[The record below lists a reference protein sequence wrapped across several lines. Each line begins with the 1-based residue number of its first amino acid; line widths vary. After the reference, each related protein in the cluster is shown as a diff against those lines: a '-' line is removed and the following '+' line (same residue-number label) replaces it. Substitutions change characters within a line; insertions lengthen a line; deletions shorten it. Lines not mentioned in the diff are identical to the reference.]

1 LARAAVC
8 NDRSTQ
14 SEASGA
20 AVTNLRVFFIGG
32 YLSYRALFNW
42 MHWSYYIPTMLG
54 APIFQVL
61 FFAYIG
67 RFAQV
72 RNDEFFV
79 VGNAVQLSAM
89 AGIYGMAM
97 TVGGER
103 WTQTLSQLM
112 ATPANRLPLFLGR
125 ALPLIANGIFTS
137 AFAFAV
143 GWLLLDVDID
153 ASQLPAL
160 GVVIAVSAFAC
171 TSLGLVVGAL
181 GLRVRDVFFLAN
193 FVVYSLVLF
202 CGVNIPL
209 ESLPNWMEE
218 VARVLPLTHGIEAA
232 RAIADGASLSDV
244 DYLVWT
250 ELGIGAVYAG
260 AAYALFK
267 LFELEGRRRASF
279 ETI

>member
-1 LARAAVC
+1 MSLSGRAGFARSAVG
-8 NDRSTQ
+8 NDRSTR
-14 SEASGA
+14 SKIARP

-67 RFAQV
+67 RYAQV

-103 WTQTLSQLM
+103 WTQTLSPLM

-125 ALPLIANGIFTS
+125 SLPLIANGIITS
-137 AFAFAV
+137 AFAFGV
-143 GWLLLDVDID
+143 GWLLLDVDIA

-160 GVVIAVSAFAC
+160 AVVIAASAFAC

-218 VARVLPLTHGIEAA
+218 AA
-232 RAIADGASLSDV
+232 RAIADGASLAEV
-244 DYLVWT
+244 ANLVWT
-250 ELGIGAVYAG
+250 ELGIGAVYA
-260 AAYALFK
+260 AAAFALFK

-279 ETI
+279 E

>member
-1 LARAAVC
+1 
-8 NDRSTQ
+8 
-14 SEASGA
+14 
-20 AVTNLRVFFIGG
+20 VTNNVRIFFVGG
-32 YLSYRALFNW
+32 LIAYRALFNW
-42 MHWSYYIPTMLG
+42 LNPWIFMTVLVSS
-54 APIFQVL
+54 PIFQVL
-61 FFAYIG
+61 FFAYLG
-67 RFAQV
+67 RYAQV

-125 ALPLIANGIFTS
+125 ALPLIANGIITS

-143 GWLLLDVDID
+143 GWLLLDVELS
-153 ASQLPAL
+153 ASSLPAL
-160 GVVIAVSAFAC
+160 AVVIAVSAFAC

-209 ESLPNWMEE
+209 ESLPNWMEQ

-250 ELGIGAVYAG
+250 ELGIGV
-260 AAYALFK
+260 AYAAAAFCVFK
-267 LFELEGRRRASF
+267 LFEVEGRRRASF

>member
-1 LARAAVC
+1 M
-8 NDRSTQ
+8 
-14 SEASGA
+14 
-20 AVTNLRVFFIGG
+20 TNLRVFFIGG

-79 VGNAVQLSAM
+79 VGNAVQLSSM

-103 WTQTLSQLM
+103 WTQTLSPLM

-125 ALPLIANGIFTS
+125 ALPLIVNGIFTS

-143 GWLLLDVDID
+143 GWLLLDVDIS

-160 GVVIAVSAFAC
+160 AVVMAASAFAC

-209 ESLPNWMEE
+209 ESLPKWMEE

-232 RAIADGASLSDV
+232 RAIADGASLAEV
-244 DYLVWT
+244 ANLVWT
-250 ELGIGAVYAG
+250 ELGIGAVYAV
-260 AAYALFK
+260 AAFALFK

>member
-1 LARAAVC
+1 MA
-8 NDRSTQ
+8 
-14 SEASGA
+14 
-20 AVTNLRVFFIGG
+20 NLRVFFVGG

-67 RFAQV
+67 RYARL

-79 VGNAVQLSAM
+79 VGNAVQLSSM

-125 ALPLIANGIFTS
+125 ALPLIANGIITS

-143 GWLLLDVDID
+143 GWMLLDVDLA
-153 ASQLPAL
+153 ASDIPGLA
-160 GVVIAVSAFAC
+160 VVVAASAFAC
-171 TSLGLVVGAL
+171 TSLGLVVGAI

-193 FVVYSLVLF
+193 FVVYSLVLL

-209 ESLPNWMEE
+209 ESLPGWIE
-218 VARVLPLTHGIEAA
+218 AISRCLPLTHGIEAA

-250 ELGIGAVYAG
+250 ELGIGA
-260 AAYALFK
+260 AYAAVAFVVFK

>member
-1 LARAAVC
+1 LGV
-8 NDRSTQ
+8 D
-14 SEASGA
+14 A

-54 APIFQVL
+54 APVFQVL

-67 RFAQV
+67 RFAQIQ
-72 RNDEFFV
+72 NDEFFV

-125 ALPLIANGIFTS
+125 ALPLIANGIITS
-137 AFAFAV
+137 VFAFAV
-143 GWLLLDVDID
+143 GWLLLDVEIG
-153 ASQLPAL
+153 AGQLPAL
-160 GVVIAVSAFAC
+160 VLVMAASAFAC

-193 FVVYSLVLF
+193 FVVYALVLF
-202 CGVNIPL
+202 CGVNVPL
-209 ESLPNWMEE
+209 GSLPPWMED

-232 RAIADGASLSDV
+232 REIADGASLADV
-244 DYLVWT
+244 DHLVWT
-250 ELGIGAVYAG
+250 ELLIGAFYAAG
-260 AAYALFK
+260 AFGLFK
-267 LFELEGRRRASF
+267 LFEIEGRRRASF
-279 ETI
+279 EAI